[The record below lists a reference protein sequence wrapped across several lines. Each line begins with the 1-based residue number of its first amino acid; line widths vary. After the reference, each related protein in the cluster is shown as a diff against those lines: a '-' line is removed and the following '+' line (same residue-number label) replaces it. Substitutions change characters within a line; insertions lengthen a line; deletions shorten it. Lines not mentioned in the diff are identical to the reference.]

1 MLTKRSDNYWKDVS
15 KALGGYE
22 KLLKKLRETVSKSQ
36 QKVLDQVEE
45 KIRNGEDPSK
55 TLTEFYNSN
64 PEFKKIVDKSGKSL
78 GVEKGPGDSSSGYTK
93 GQTLSGVGPDGE
105 EVSGTYV
112 KSVFGKPM
120 IETSKGNVVL
130 NEITEQT

>member
-36 QKVLDQVEE
+36 QKILDQVEE
-45 KIRNGEDPSK
+45 KIRSGEDPSK

-64 PEFKKIVDKSGKSL
+64 PEFKKIVDRGGKSL
-78 GVEKGPGDSSSGYTK
+78 GIEKGPGDSSSGYTK

-130 NEITEQT
+130 NEITE